1 MVGCPGQQVVELW
14 AALQLMEERA
24 QEEESVAQEQE
35 QGQVQELEWG
45 WGPEQGPG
53 GAGTEGEPL
62 WVLQE
67 VWEGGQCKVEVQ
79 AEAEA
84 EVGVQAWGSLAG
96 IQQGGSK
103 EAAAASHSRLGVA
116 QSLVALASW
125 CSFD

>member
-67 VWEGGQCKVEVQ
+67 VWERGQCKVEVQ
-79 AEAEA
+79 AEA

-103 EAAAASHSRLGVA
+103 EAAAASHSPLEVA